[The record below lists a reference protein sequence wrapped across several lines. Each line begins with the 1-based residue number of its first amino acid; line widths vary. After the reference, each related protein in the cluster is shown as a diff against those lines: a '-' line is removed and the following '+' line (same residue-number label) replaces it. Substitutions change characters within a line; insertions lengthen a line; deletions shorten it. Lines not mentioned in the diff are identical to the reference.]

1 MTNYTSI
8 LRLRDMLDADK
19 IPYEWSESKW
29 AMSVFYP
36 NRPVLHDTD
45 GCQAVQGRLMF
56 GSDDDLIE
64 LRGSLLTT
72 AERKVD
78 KWAAVVDA
86 GEAYRRIAEHYGR
99 RVLPKD
105 DAQPTAQ
112 KRAGRPVICMDSDGN
127 IIRQFSG
134 ITEAAKAVGA
144 LKANLKA
151 VCDGRKK
158 SCRGYR
164 WAFADRAAGVGV
176 EG

>member
-8 LRLRDMLDADK
+8 LRLREMLESDK

-29 AMSVFYP
+29 ARSVFYP
-36 NRPVLHDTD
+36 NRAVSHGTD

-86 GEAYRRIAEHYGR
+86 DEAYRRIAEHYGR
-99 RVLPKD
+99 RVLPTD
-105 DAQPTAQ
+105 DAQPMAQ
-112 KRAGRPVICMDSDGN
+112 NCAGRPVLCLDKEGN

-134 ITEAAKAVGA
+134 VTEAAKAVGA
-144 LKANLKA
+144 LEANLRA
-151 VCDGRKK
+151 ACDGRQKT
-158 SCRGYR
+158 CRGYR
-164 WAFADRAAGVGV
+164 WAFADRAAGVEV